1 MPPWLA
7 PPTPASGS
15 GVEDNLGTERVNR
28 RFLLKIGVVSPDS
41 SHTLRMRMSS
51 PLESFPSFGVNFSD
65 LYTFNR
71 NSTNCGRVVHPVFL
85 PGIEFRKVKLKK
97 SLCFVFNRLVVI
109 RVQAGKYSA
118 SPDNKNTYEA
128 SFAKRM
134 ILHTR
139 NWE

>member
-1 MPPWLA
+1 
-7 PPTPASGS
+7 
-15 GVEDNLGTERVNR
+15 
-28 RFLLKIGVVSPDS
+28 VVSPVS
-41 SHTLRMRMSS
+41 SHTLRIRMSF
-51 PLESFPSFGVNFSD
+51 PLKSFTSFGVNFSD